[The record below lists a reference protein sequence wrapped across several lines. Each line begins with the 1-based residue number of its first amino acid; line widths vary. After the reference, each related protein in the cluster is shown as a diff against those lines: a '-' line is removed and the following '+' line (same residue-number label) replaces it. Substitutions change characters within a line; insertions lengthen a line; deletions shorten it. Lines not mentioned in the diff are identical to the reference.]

1 MENFLRVEVVEGCAV
16 GAFGDVFSRVIF
28 IIVVIIVIVIASV
41 VVIVGVVVVVIVV
54 IVITFA
60 ISHEMCR
67 VKIMNTQLLRYIG
80 DSVLDFGF
88 DGVGDV
94 VEEIDQGVRGR
105 FSGVEDVLA
114 EAGRVELLKRRG
126 F

>member
-1 MENFLRVEVVEGCAV
+1 MRVEVVEGCAV
-16 GAFGDVFSRVIF
+16 GAFGDVFFRVLF
-28 IIVVIIVIVIASV
+28 IIIIVIVIIIASV
-41 VVIVGVVVVVIVV
+41 VVV

-67 VKIMNTQLLRYIG
+67 VKIMNTQLLRHIG

-88 DGVGDV
+88 DGVGNV

-105 FSGVEDVLA
+105 FGRVEDVLA

>member
-1 MENFLRVEVVEGCAV
+1 MLENFLRVEVVEGCAV
-16 GAFGDVFSRVIF
+16 GAFGDVFLGVIF
-28 IIVVIIVIVIASV
+28 IIIIVVVIVIASV
-41 VVIVGVVVVVIVV
+41 VGGVVVVVVIV
-54 IVITFA
+54 IPFA

-105 FSGVEDVLA
+105 FGRVEDVLA
-114 EAGRVELLKRRG
+114 EAGGVELLKRRG
-126 F
+126 V

>member
-1 MENFLRVEVVEGCAV
+1 MRIEIVEGCAV
-16 GAFGDVFSRVIF
+16 GAFGDVFFRVLII
-28 IIVVIIVIVIASV
+28 IIVIVIVIVIASV
-41 VVIVGVVVVVIVV
+41 VVVGGVVVVVVIV
-54 IVITFA
+54 IPFA

-67 VKIMNTQLLRYIG
+67 VKIMNTQLLRHIG

-105 FSGVEDVLA
+105 FGRVEDVLA

>member
-1 MENFLRVEVVEGCAV
+1 
-16 GAFGDVFSRVIF
+16 
-28 IIVVIIVIVIASV
+28 
-41 VVIVGVVVVVIVV
+41 
-54 IVITFA
+54 
-60 ISHEMCR
+60 
-67 VKIMNTQLLRYIG
+67 MNTQLLRYIG

-88 DGVGDV
+88 DGVGNV

-105 FSGVEDVLA
+105 FGGVEDVLA

>member
-1 MENFLRVEVVEGCAV
+1 MLENFLRVEIVEGCAV
-16 GAFGDVFSRVIF
+16 GAFGDVFFRVIF

-41 VVIVGVVVVVIVV
+41 VVVVVVIV
-54 IVITFA
+54 IPFA

-67 VKIMNTQLLRYIG
+67 VKIMNTQLLRHIG

-88 DGVGDV
+88 DGVGNV

-105 FSGVEDVLA
+105 FGRVEDVLA
-114 EAGRVELLKRRG
+114 EAGRVELSKRRG

>member
-1 MENFLRVEVVEGCAV
+1 MRVEVVEGCAV
-16 GAFGDVFSRVIF
+16 GAFGDVFFRVLVI
-28 IIVVIIVIVIASV
+28 IIVVIIAS
-41 VVIVGVVVVVIVV
+41 VVVVVIV
-54 IVITFA
+54 IPFA

-67 VKIMNTQLLRYIG
+67 VKIMNTQLLRHIG

-88 DGVGDV
+88 DGVGNV

-105 FSGVEDVLA
+105 FGRVEDVLA